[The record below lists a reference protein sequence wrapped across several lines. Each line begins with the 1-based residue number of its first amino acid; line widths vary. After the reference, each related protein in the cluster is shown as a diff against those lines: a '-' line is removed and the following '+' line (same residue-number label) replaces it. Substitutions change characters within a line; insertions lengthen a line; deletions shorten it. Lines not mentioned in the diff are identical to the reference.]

1 MTTSSPGWRR
11 VGLLGGTFDPP
22 HLGHLIAAE
31 AARVE
36 LELDEVRF
44 VVAGAPW
51 MKHSYTSAAERV
63 AMTQLA
69 VEDDDAFTVNAD
81 EVGRSG
87 PTFTVDTLEAM
98 ARDEPNVDI
107 TFLLGADAAS
117 QIGEWHE
124 PQRCLELATFV
135 VLPRPG
141 WPLDLAGP
149 LLGRMT
155 WLDMPLVGISSTDL
169 RARFSEG
176 RAVRHQVPRQVEEY
190 VHEHGLY
197 ARGTG

>member
-31 AARVE
+31 TARVE

-51 MKHSYTSAAERV
+51 MKHSHSPPAERV
-63 AMTQLA
+63 AMTELA
-69 VEDDDAFTVNAD
+69 TADDDAFTVNTE
-81 EVGRSG
+81 EVERDG
-87 PTFTVDTLEAM
+87 PTFTVETLERI
-98 ARDEPNVDI
+98 ARDEPRVDV
-107 TFLLGADAAS
+107 TFLLGADAAML
-117 QIGEWHE
+117 IGDWQAPE
-124 PQRCLELATFV
+124 RCLELATFV
-135 VLPRPG
+135 VVPRPG
-141 WPLDLAGP
+141 FALELEGP

-155 WLDMPLVGISSTDL
+155 WLDMPTIGVSSTEL

-176 RAVRHQVPRQVEEY
+176 RGVRHQLPRRVEDY